1 MPYFSRSVFHRLLA
15 PIILSANPANAK
27 SFKAGTNVKMVQPIF
42 MENKKIVV
50 EAVASPEN
58 LYLQIA
64 IDNEQK
70 ATRLYGKMRNKIQ

>member
-1 MPYFSRSVFHRLLA
+1 MVIRRNKLH
-15 PIILSANPANAK
+15 ANPANAK